1 MSRRE
6 SRVSIYRLQEMRVE
20 MEEKMQEN
28 KEKLLAAAKI
38 MVLKEREAW
47 QSDKQQHLDEIES
60 LKKKL
65 FATEKQNKK
74 LKADLYRG
82 AREIELRDNKINS
95 LSHRLSALEKKR
107 VEQVTS
113 LQQSLDAQKEETK
126 SVRATATTRL
136 EDNKK
141 QWMEKVNQLE
151 DLLTKKDQEL
161 GRESKKRR
169 ARTAAHIDTL
179 AQLNKVEAAL
189 KESKLNNK
197 ALEERVQKTEKK
209 LVVTEENFKEELQK
223 SDERFKKQLSDNLL
237 KASKEFSKLCE
248 TWQNKVQQLEEEKR
262 ATEEMLLTKEKST
275 LVNNTDQRW
284 QDKINQLEEL
294 IEKREKQINRANK
307 KLQVQKQDHKDT
319 LAQLNKVEAALKESK
334 LNSKTLEESLQKTE
348 KKLVVTEE
356 NFKEELQKTDERF
369 KKQLSDNL
377 LKPSKEFSKLCETWQ
392 NKVQQLEVKKRAT
405 EELLTKEKSTL
416 VNNIDQRWQD
426 KVNQL
431 EKLIGKKEKQINRA
445 NKKLQV
451 QKQDHKDTLVQLK
464 EVKAALKKNNQ
475 EDKASKKKLVKV
487 SQQP

>member
-1 MSRRE
+1 MEDGLGRE

-82 AREIELRDNKINS
+82 VREIELRDNKINS

-197 ALEERVQKTEKK
+197 ALEESFQKTEKKLVVTEENFKVQQLEEEKRATEEMLLTKEKSTLVNNIDQRWQDKVNQLEELIEKREKQINRANKKLQVQKQDHKDTLVQLKEVKAALKESKLNSKALEESLQKTEKK

-262 ATEEMLLTKEKST
+262 ATKEMLLTKEKST
-275 LVNNTDQRW
+275 LINNIDQRW
-284 QDKINQLEEL
+284 QDKVNQLEEL
-294 IEKREKQINRANK
+294 LEKREKQINRANK

-319 LAQLNKVEAALKESK
+319 LVHLNKVE
-334 LNSKTLEESLQKTE
+334 
-348 KKLVVTEE
+348 
-356 NFKEELQKTDERF
+356 
-369 KKQLSDNL
+369 
-377 LKPSKEFSKLCETWQ
+377 
-392 NKVQQLEVKKRAT
+392 
-405 EELLTKEKSTL
+405 
-416 VNNIDQRWQD
+416 
-426 KVNQL
+426 
-431 EKLIGKKEKQINRA
+431 
-445 NKKLQV
+445 
-451 QKQDHKDTLVQLK
+451 
-464 EVKAALKKNNQ
+464 AALKKNNQ
-475 EDKASKKKLVKV
+475 EDKASKKKIKTTKKKLVKV
-487 SQQP
+487 VSQRPWPPFTCFLHLS